1 MDTAK
6 KGGKDVEFASA
17 AFDPFAER
25 QNEHPTTWD
34 SVKKN
39 QRNAWFSNFEI
50 FWINSDGE
58 TFVHLLK
65 ASLGTGILA
74 MPMAFKLTGLLMGT
88 LAAILTGL
96 ICTHCSY
103 ILVSLSVSIFF

>member
-34 SVKKN
+34 SVKK
-39 QRNAWFSNFEI
+39 SKEC
-50 FWINSDGE
+50 
-58 TFVHLLK
+58 
-65 ASLGTGILA
+65 
-74 MPMAFKLTGLLMGT
+74 
-88 LAAILTGL
+88 L
-96 ICTHCSY
+96 I
-103 ILVSLSVSIFF
+103 